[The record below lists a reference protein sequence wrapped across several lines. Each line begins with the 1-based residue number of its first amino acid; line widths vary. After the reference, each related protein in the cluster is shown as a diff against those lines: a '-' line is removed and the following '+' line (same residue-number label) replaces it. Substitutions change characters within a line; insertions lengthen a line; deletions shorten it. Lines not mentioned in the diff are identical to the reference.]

1 MIVQIETLA
10 ALARLEAIAA
20 VDGVDS
26 IFVGP
31 NDLAASM
38 GHLGDMN
45 HAAVQEKVAFA
56 AKECRRLGKPCGII
70 GGTPEVVAT
79 YLDYGYSWVA
89 INSDMG
95 MMVGRAQEFLA
106 KVRAKV
112 G

>member
-1 MIVQIETLA
+1 
-10 ALARLEAIAA
+10 
-20 VDGVDS
+20 
-26 IFVGP
+26 
-31 NDLAASM
+31 M

-45 HAAVQEKVAFA
+45 HKAVQDKVAFA

-70 GGTPEVVAT
+70 GGSPEVVAT

-89 INSDMG
+89 VNSDMG
-95 MMVGRAQEFLA
+95 MMVGRAQDFLA